1 MAAAVLVAGGSAFT
15 PAGLGGGGSPCATA
29 AVKVA
34 YLLCFATSWGATV
47 WAVFISGVIMFL
59 NLPRHMMGSLR
70 GKVFP
75 ACFALTAAS
84 TAVSASAFAWLHH
97 LPSSSSPA
105 DRRQLVVLAAT
116 AGLDLANLLV
126 FSPKTLEVVRER
138 HKVERGLGIGD
149 VGSLDGMR
157 SNARAA
163 VTCTALA
170 AANGPTRSRCS
181 PPSRPPPGS
190 PCTRAISPASL
201 RYECQD
207 STLIQT
213 HPSLNT
219 RCLEQAA
226 ISSKNELVYLF

>member
-15 PAGLGGGGSPCATA
+15 PAGLVGGGSPCATA

-75 ACFALTAAS
+75 ACFALTAA
-84 TAVSASAFAWLHH
+84 FAWLHH

-105 DRRQLVVLAAT
+105 DLRQFVVLAAA

-126 FSPKTLEVVRER
+126 FTPKTLEVHYIR
-138 HKVERGLGIGD
+138 HIQY
-149 VGSLDGMR
+149 
-157 SNARAA
+157 NA
-163 VTCTALA
+163 T
-170 AANGPTRSRCS
+170 
-181 PPSRPPPGS
+181 
-190 PCTRAISPASL
+190 
-201 RYECQD
+201 
-207 STLIQT
+207 
-213 HPSLNT
+213 
-219 RCLEQAA
+219 
-226 ISSKNELVYLF
+226 SSYHIYI